1 MVAGQLSPCDY
12 ERREKAAMSGL
23 ETNAPRCGFIGLGS
37 QGAPIARRM
46 IDAGFPTM
54 LWARREASFEPYQGT
69 TALFAKT
76 VEELAAHSE
85 HVGICVVND
94 DDVREV
100 CAQLIPGMRP
110 GGRIAVH
117 STIHPNTC
125 REIAAFAAQ
134 HGVGVIDA
142 PVSGGSP
149 AAESGTLTLMLGG
162 DADLIEQAMPVL
174 QSFGKLIVRLG
185 DVGAGQHVK
194 LINNSLLLANLG
206 LVEAAL
212 EGGDKLGIDRAS
224 LLELLLNSSGKSFA
238 LEVRA
243 RMSSLSS
250 FRHGGALLRKDLR
263 LLGEVLGEDD
273 PSATALRDAAMRF
286 TDAAD
291 REIPLQT

>member
-1 MVAGQLSPCDY
+1 MP
-12 ERREKAAMSGL
+12 GL
-23 ETNAPRCGFIGLGS
+23 ETNVPRCGFIGLGS
-37 QGAPIARRM
+37 QGAPMARRM

-54 LWARREASFEPYQGT
+54 LWARREASFEPYKGT

-76 VEELAAHSE
+76 VEELAAQAE

-100 CAQLIPGMRP
+100 CAQLILAMRP

-117 STIHPNTC
+117 STIHPDTC

-134 HGVGVIDA
+134 HAVAVIDA

-149 AAESGTLTLMLGG
+149 AAEAGTLTLMLGG
-162 DADLIEQAMPVL
+162 DAEVIEQAMPVF

-185 DVGAGQHVK
+185 DIGAGQHVK

-250 FRHGGALLRKDLR
+250 FRHGGTLLRKDLR

-273 PSATALRDAAMRF
+273 PCATALRDAAARF
-286 TDAAD
+286 TDATD
-291 REIPLQT
+291 REISLQT